1 MNNLKE
7 LCKDIS
13 FNRISNWINITQTKR
28 VNAKASLGINN
39 EEIILFYDSTLFES
53 GKNGLAVCESGV
65 YWKDSFCSPGYLNWE
80 SFKKVKLQ
88 YDKTNIY
95 FGDKGSFFV
104 YESEVEDLANALNY
118 IRINIKIQGFVSF
131 IKDTIDYITKPK
143 IQQLIEQVEMA
154 KSSLTYLNND
164 YIGEFINAEIN
175 NQEEFEGYF
184 IQVVTSAVSLTAD
197 KDILDL
203 LDEDTKETMFILKSQ
218 LDPQVEL
225 VETTLNS
232 EIMDQ
237 MNIKRISLKK
247 AINLYNHR
255 IKVALEDYEDQNADS
270 REVYESTQVALMD
283 FRKSLK
289 GMIKN
294 CNLLIEKGY
303 AQ

>member
-65 YWKDSFCSPGYLNWE
+65 YWKDSFCSPEYLNWE

-175 NQEEFEGYF
+175 NQKEFEGYF

>member
-65 YWKDSFCSPGYLNWE
+65 YWKYSFCSPEYLNWE

>member
-270 REVYESTQVALMD
+270 REIYESTQVALMD

>member
-65 YWKDSFCSPGYLNWE
+65 YWKNSFCSPEYLNWE

>member
-13 FNRISNWINITQTKR
+13 FNRISNWMNITQTKR

-270 REVYESTQVALMD
+270 REIYESTQVALMD
-283 FRKSLK
+283 FRKSL
-289 GMIKN
+289 
-294 CNLLIEKGY
+294 
-303 AQ
+303 